1 MSSIIYMRILYWKLR
16 AEDGL
21 DLSYF
26 LVERQVT
33 PFVKVIQIKQTNP
46 ILFNEINDNFY
57 LGSGAKNKIIELLF
71 LLVI

>member
-1 MSSIIYMRILYWKLR
+1 MSSIIYMRILHWKLR

-57 LGSGAKNKIIELLF
+57 LGSGDEK
-71 LLVI
+71 